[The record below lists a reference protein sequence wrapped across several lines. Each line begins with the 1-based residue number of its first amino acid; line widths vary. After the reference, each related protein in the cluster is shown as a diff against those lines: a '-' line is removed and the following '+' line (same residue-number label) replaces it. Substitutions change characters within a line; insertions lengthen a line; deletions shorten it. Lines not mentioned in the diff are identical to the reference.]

1 MEFVGKVLWKSDK
14 ISAGTT
20 EKVDVHLQEDKSEH
34 PNSIV
39 LTFFGD
45 QKVWL
50 TDDVDVG
57 DTVGIAYNTK
67 VSEYNGR
74 KFTNLNA
81 WKITSIDKT
90 VKEEKPVQ
98 DGWDFDDLPF

>member
-20 EKVDVHLQEDKSEH
+20 EKVEVHLQEDKSEH

-45 QKVWL
+45 QKV
-50 TDDVDVG
+50 
-57 DTVGIAYNTK
+57 
-67 VSEYNGR
+67 
-74 KFTNLNA
+74 
-81 WKITSIDKT
+81 
-90 VKEEKPVQ
+90 
-98 DGWDFDDLPF
+98 